1 VTIARRDFL
10 KTAGGLSLATM
21 SASITEAA
29 PSDTVAG
36 DDVNASL
43 FDFADDRVP
52 MNAANLCPM
61 PRAVSNS
68 MQSLQ
73 HELDVDMS
81 GQNRRRIGAFKE
93 DAKELIATMLGVS
106 ADELAIVRNTSE
118 ANNTIVQGLSL
129 TAGDEVLIWDQNHP
143 SNSVAWEVVAARYG
157 CAVRKFSVPAD
168 AQSIDEVVDHV
179 KREIGKNTRVL
190 SFTHISNITGM
201 RLPAAEICAAVKQ
214 DADIFVHVDGAQTWG
229 AVDTNLREMGCD
241 SFSASAHKWFMGPRE
256 VGLLYVK
263 EENVDKIW
271 PNIVT
276 LPWGNEAQTSLV
288 GARKFEALGQ
298 RDDAALAALLQAA
311 EFHMAATPSGI
322 EMRSAELAALV
333 RNGLLELGLK
343 LLSPTN
349 PAFTSSVVIVPGERE
364 QLIPLVGEILADSGV
379 ITAPVNG
386 LRISPHIYN
395 TEDHV
400 DRLLSSV
407 KKFRDQRLAT
417 AIA

>member
-1 VTIARRDFL
+1 VI
-10 KTAGGLSLATM
+10 
-21 SASITEAA
+21 
-29 PSDTVAG
+29 
-36 DDVNASL
+36 
-43 FDFADDRVP
+43 
-52 MNAANLCPM
+52 
-61 PRAVSNS
+61 
-68 MQSLQ
+68 
-73 HELDVDMS
+73 
-81 GQNRRRIGAFKE
+81 
-93 DAKELIATMLGVS
+93 
-106 ADELAIVRNTSE
+106 
-118 ANNTIVQGLSL
+118 
-129 TAGDEVLIWDQNHP
+129 
-143 SNSVAWEVVAARYG
+143 AARYG
-157 CAVRKFSVPAD
+157 CSVREFSIPAD
-168 AQSIDEVVDHV
+168 AQSIDEVVDRV
-179 KREIGKNTRVL
+179 KDELGKNTRVL

-229 AVDTNLREMGCD
+229 VVDTNLHEMGCD

-263 EENVDKIW
+263 MENVDRIW

-311 EFHMAATPSGI
+311 EFHMTATPIGI
-322 EMRSAELAALV
+322 ERRSAELAALV
-333 RNGLLELGLK
+333 REGLLELGLK

-395 TEDHV
+395 TEEHV
-400 DRLLSSV
+400 DRLLTSV
-407 KKFRDQRLAT
+407 RKFRDQRLAT

>member
-1 VTIARRDFL
+1 
-10 KTAGGLSLATM
+10 
-21 SASITEAA
+21 
-29 PSDTVAG
+29 
-36 DDVNASL
+36 
-43 FDFADDRVP
+43 
-52 MNAANLCPM
+52 
-61 PRAVSNS
+61 
-68 MQSLQ
+68 
-73 HELDVDMS
+73 
-81 GQNRRRIGAFKE
+81 
-93 DAKELIATMLGVS
+93 
-106 ADELAIVRNTSE
+106 
-118 ANNTIVQGLSL
+118 
-129 TAGDEVLIWDQNHP
+129 
-143 SNSVAWEVVAARYG
+143 
-157 CAVRKFSVPAD
+157 
-168 AQSIDEVVDHV
+168 
-179 KREIGKNTRVL
+179 
-190 SFTHISNITGM
+190 M

-229 AVDTNLREMGCD
+229 VVDTNLHEMGCD

-263 EENVDKIW
+263 MENVDRIW

-311 EFHMAATPSGI
+311 EFHMTATPIGI
-322 EMRSAELAALV
+322 ERRSAELAALV
-333 RNGLLELGLK
+333 REGLLELGLK

-395 TEDHV
+395 TEEHV
-400 DRLLSSV
+400 DRLLTSV
-407 KKFRDQRLAT
+407 RKFRDQRLAT